1 MAAVGGGGVADDVVR
16 RSRRGERDVHRVVP
30 IARPRMRSRGLG
42 ASVSLAVAARIE
54 ERGASQGG
62 GACVGAT
69 TASIID
75 LASQVDGTMWSS

>member
-1 MAAVGGGGVADDVVR
+1 
-16 RSRRGERDVHRVVP
+16 
-30 IARPRMRSRGLG
+30 MRSRGLG